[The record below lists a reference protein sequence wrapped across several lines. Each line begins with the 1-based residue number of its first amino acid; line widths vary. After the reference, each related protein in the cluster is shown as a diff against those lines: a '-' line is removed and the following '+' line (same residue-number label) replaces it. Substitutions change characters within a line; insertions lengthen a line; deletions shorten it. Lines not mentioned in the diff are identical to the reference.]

1 MLGEGLTTGAPV
13 QYATFDE
20 AAFAEPRRRHPW
32 TWLVG
37 AVAVVGAVIG
47 AVIVALL

>member
-1 MLGEGLTTGAPV
+1 MLGEGVTTGASV

-32 TWLVG
+32 AWLAG
-37 AVAVVGAVIG
+37 TAVVVGAV
-47 AVIVALL
+47 VVALL